1 MVCAGS
7 TGIPAIQRLVWDSQ
21 RHWIGH
27 RNIAGGRVSSVTPG
41 ILSRSDRKE
50 PMSNAATPVPPTAA
64 SRSVLVTGA
73 SGGIGAA
80 VARRFADA
88 GASVA
93 VHYAANRDGAEET
106 LRSLSGTG
114 HVLVTGDIGEPDGA
128 TDIVGSAL
136 EQLGQLDVLVCNAAV
151 APSPSNRHVIGET
164 SFADW
169 SAAFRRMV
177 DVNLLGAANLAW
189 AVATHLIE
197 RGAPGAI
204 VNVGSR
210 GAFRGEPEYPAYA
223 ASKAGLHALGQ
234 SLAVALAP
242 HAISIT
248 SVAPGFV
255 ATPRQLEKLDGPDGD
270 ALRAQSP
277 FGRVGTPEEVA
288 AAVFWLAS
296 PEAAWSSGAILDANG
311 ASYLRS

>member
-1 MVCAGS
+1 MRA
-7 TGIPAIQRLVWDSQ
+7 
-21 RHWIGH
+21 
-27 RNIAGGRVSSVTPG
+27 
-41 ILSRSDRKE
+41 
-50 PMSNAATPVPPTAA
+50 
-64 SRSVLVTGA
+64 VLVTGA

-80 VARRFADA
+80 VARRFAKA
-88 GASVA
+88 GDRVA
-93 VHYAANRDGAEET
+93 VHFLANRDGAEET
-106 LRSLSGTG
+106 LRSLEGSG
-114 HVLVTGDIGEPDGA
+114 HVLVSGNVGEPDGA
-128 TDIVGSAL
+128 ARVVSSSI
-136 EQLGQLDVLVCNAAV
+136 EQLGSIDVLVSNAAV
-151 APSPSNRHVIGET
+151 APSAANRQVLGET
-164 SFADW
+164 SYADW
-169 SAAFRRMV
+169 SAAFRQMV

-197 RGAPGAI
+197 RKAPGAI

-210 GAFRGEPEYPAYA
+210 GAFRGEPEFPAYA

-242 HAISIT
+242 HSISVT

-255 ATPRQLEKLDGPDGD
+255 ATPRQLEKLDGDQGD

-277 FGRVGTPEEVA
+277 FGRVGTPEEIA

>member
-1 MVCAGS
+1 M
-7 TGIPAIQRLVWDSQ
+7 
-21 RHWIGH
+21 
-27 RNIAGGRVSSVTPG
+27 
-41 ILSRSDRKE
+41 RSI
-50 PMSNAATPVPPTAA
+50 
-64 SRSVLVTGA
+64 LVTGA

-80 VARRFADA
+80 VARRFAENGDR
-88 GASVA
+88 VA
-93 VHYAANRDGAEET
+93 VHFVANRDGAEET
-106 LRSLSGTG
+106 LRSLVGEG
-114 HVLVTGDIGEPDGA
+114 HVLVAGDVGEPEGA
-128 TDIVGSAL
+128 VAVVASAI
-136 EQLGQLDVLVCNAAV
+136 EQLGSVDVLVCNAAV
-151 APSPSNRHVIGET
+151 APSTANRHLLGEV

-169 SAAFRRMV
+169 SSAFRQMI

-197 RGAPGAI
+197 REAPGAI

-242 HAISIT
+242 HSISVT

-255 ATPRQLEKLDGPDGD
+255 ATPRQFAKLDGEQGD

-277 FGRVGTPEEVA
+277 FGRVGTPDEIA

-296 PEAAWSSGAILDANG
+296 PEAAWSSGTILDANG

>member
-1 MVCAGS
+1 MTS
-7 TGIPAIQRLVWDSQ
+7 PA
-21 RHWIGH
+21 
-27 RNIAGGRVSSVTPG
+27 VS
-41 ILSRSDRKE
+41 
-50 PMSNAATPVPPTAA
+50 PP

-80 VARRFADA
+80 VAQRFARA
-88 GASVA
+88 GDRVA
-93 VHYAANRDGAEET
+93 VHYRSDRGGAEET
-106 LRSLSGTG
+106 LRSLEGDG
-114 HVLVTGDIGEPDGA
+114 HSLVVGDIGEPDDA
-128 TDIVGSAL
+128 ARVVEQAISAL
-136 EQLGQLDVLVCNAAV
+136 GELDVLVCNAAV
-151 APSPSNRHVIGET
+151 APSAANRHVLGEV

-169 SAAFRRMV
+169 TAAFRSMV

-189 AVATHLIE
+189 AFANHLIG

-204 VNVGSR
+204 VNIGSR

-234 SLAVALAP
+234 SLAVTLAP
-242 HAISIT
+242 HAISVT

-255 ATPRQLEKLDGPDGD
+255 ATARQFSKLDGGEGD

-277 FGRVGTPEEVA
+277 FGRVGTPEEIA
-288 AAVFWLAS
+288 AAAFWLAS
-296 PEAAWSSGAILDANG
+296 PEAAWCSGAILDANG